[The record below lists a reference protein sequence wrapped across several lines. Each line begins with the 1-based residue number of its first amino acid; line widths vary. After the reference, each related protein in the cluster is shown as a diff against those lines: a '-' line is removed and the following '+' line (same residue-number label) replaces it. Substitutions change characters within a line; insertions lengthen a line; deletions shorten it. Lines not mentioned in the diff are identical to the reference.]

1 MRTVKLVA
9 ASALI
14 GAIWTFLPATGAS
27 AHVHLITPLLCTPSD
42 PSVTGANRTDTT
54 PAAAAN
60 DGPISGVIPVVRS
73 GGAIDRREGG
83 FDNAACDHLSGSSTD
98 E

>member
-1 MRTVKLVA
+1 MRPVKLVA

-14 GAIWTFLPATGAS
+14 GATWAFLPAPAAS
-27 AHVHLITPLLCTPSD
+27 AHVHLVTPLLCTPS
-42 PSVTGANRTDTT
+42 PIERTGANQTDNT

-60 DGPISGVIPVVRS
+60 GGPISGVIPVVRS
-73 GGAIDRREGG
+73 GGAIQLREGG
-83 FDNAACDHLSGSSTD
+83 FDAAVCDHFAPGTG